1 MILLNEKCSVERPV
15 KEVFAYACEF
25 SNCAQWDATAL
36 SSDKIGSAPTGVGTE
51 YDVVCAMPIGK
62 ITLRY
67 KVLKWEP
74 DHQVVLE
81 GTCPMFTVT
90 DTIMVTGD
98 DRSAMLDYTAEFK
111 FTPALRPFEAIIKPG
126 MVRMGATSVGGLQQA
141 LEDNFEAP
149 TISTSALLADKLVLP
164 GLARFSKL
172 GYLKSKRHWHPMSA
186 SMDDKH
192 IVLTGATSGI
202 GLAAARELAKMG
214 AGLTLVARD
223 ESRGASLVKQLI
235 AETGN
240 DDIALQLADMSVM
253 EQVQQL
259 VERLIAEDRP
269 IDVLINNAGALF
281 NPRQE
286 TAEGLEKS
294 FALLLLGPYL
304 LTEGVLPL
312 LQRSGEARVVN
323 VVSGGMYSQK
333 LVVDQLQSEDGQ
345 YSGSVAY
352 ARAKRGLMVKTE
364 QWARDWQEFGISCNA
379 MHPGWADTP
388 GVETAL
394 PAFHKI
400 TKRIL
405 RTPEQGA
412 DTIVWLAAAR
422 EAGLASGKLFLDRE
436 PHATHFVRS
445 TRESAAERSR
455 LEHYLE
461 TVAAPFVSGDKAG
474 TDTHLPDSH
483 AA

>member
-1 MILLNEKCSVERPV
+1 MIALNEQCSVERPAA
-15 KEVFAYACEF
+15 EVFAYACEF
-25 SNCAQWDATAL
+25 ANCAQWDATAI
-36 SSDKIGSAPTGVGTE
+36 SSEKIGDGPTGVGTE
-51 YDVVCAMPIGK
+51 YDVVCAMPVGTIS
-62 ITLRY
+62 LRY
-67 KVLKWEP
+67 RVLKWQPHE
-74 DHQVVLE
+74 QVVLE
-81 GTCPMFTVT
+81 GVCPLFTVT
-90 DTIMVTGD
+90 DTITVSENGNRTL
-98 DRSAMLDYTAEFK
+98 LDYTAEFVFK
-111 FTPALRPFEAIIKPG
+111 PALRPFESLFKPG

-141 LEDNFEAP
+141 LEDRFEAP
-149 TISTSALLADKLVLP
+149 TISTEARLADKLILP
-164 GLARFSKL
+164 GVARFSKL
-172 GYLKSKRHWHPMSA
+172 GYLRSKKQWRPVSA
-186 SMDDKH
+186 NMRGKH

-202 GLAAARELAKMG
+202 GLAAARELANMG

-223 ESRGASLVKQLI
+223 QTRGDKLVEELA

-240 DDIALQLADMSVM
+240 TDISLQVADMAQM
-253 EQVQQL
+253 AQVQQL
-259 VERLIAEDRP
+259 VARLLEDGRP
-269 IDVLINNAGALF
+269 VDVLVNNAGALF

-286 TAEGLEKS
+286 TSEGLEKS

-304 LTEGVLPL
+304 LTEGLLPL
-312 LQRSGEARVVN
+312 LQKSEDPRVVN

-333 LVVDQLQSEDGQ
+333 LDVGKLQSEGPN

-364 QWARDWQEFGISCNA
+364 QWAEDWDQFGICVNA

-412 DTIVWLAAAR
+412 DTIVWLATAR
-422 EAGLASGKLFLDRE
+422 EAGLVSGKLFLDRE
-436 PHATHFVRS
+436 PHTTHLVKS
-445 TRESAAERSR
+445 TRENSAERAK
-455 LEHYLE
+455 LAAYLAE
-461 TVAAPFVSGDKAG
+461 AAKPFTPEGIAAQ
-474 TDTHLPDSH
+474 SH

>member
-1 MILLNEKCSVERPV
+1 MIMLQEKCSVQRPA

-25 SNCAQWDATAL
+25 ANCAQWDATAL
-36 SSDKIGSAPTGVGTE
+36 SSVKIGSAPTGVGTE

-62 ITLRY
+62 ISLRY
-67 KVLKWEP
+67 RVLKWQP

-81 GTCPMFTVT
+81 GVCPLFTVT
-90 DTIMVTGD
+90 DTITVTGN
-98 DRSAMLDYTAEFK
+98 AKTALLDYTAEFQ
-111 FTPALRPFEAIIKPG
+111 FTPALRPFEGMIKPG

-149 TISTSALLADKLVLP
+149 SISVSAALADKLVLP

-172 GYLKSKRHWHPMSA
+172 GYLRSKRHWHPVSA
-186 SMDDKH
+186 SMGDKH

-202 GLAAARELAKMG
+202 GLAAARELANMG

-223 ESRGASLVKQLI
+223 QKRGKSLVDQLI

-240 DDIALQLADMSVM
+240 GDITLQVADMSVM

-259 VERLIAEDRP
+259 VLRLKSNDRP

-286 TAEGLEKS
+286 TSEGLEKS

-312 LQRSGEARVVN
+312 LQRGEDARVIN

-333 LVVDQLQSEDGQ
+333 LVVDQLQSEAGD

-364 QWARDWQEFGISCNA
+364 QWAQDWKQFGISCNA

-422 EAGLASGKLFLDRE
+422 EAGLVSGKLFLDRE
-436 PHATHFVRS
+436 PHATHLMKA
-445 TRESAAERSR
+445 TRESAAEREK
-455 LEHYLE
+455 LAEHLKE
-461 TVAAPFVSGDKAG
+461 AAAPFALDSETRAQGS
-474 TDTHLPDSH
+474 LQDSH